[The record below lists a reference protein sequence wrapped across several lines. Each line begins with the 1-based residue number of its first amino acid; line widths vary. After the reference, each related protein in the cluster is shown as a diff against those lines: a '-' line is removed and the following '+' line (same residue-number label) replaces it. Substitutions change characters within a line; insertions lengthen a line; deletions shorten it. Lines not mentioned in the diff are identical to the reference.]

1 MKSINEGKKLSKTI
15 FAMSHQLTLTT
26 KTQLNALKTGW
37 VPPMILV
44 LPSSTST
51 LLSLQLTQ

>member
-1 MKSINEGKKLSKTI
+1 MKSINEGKKLLKI
-15 FAMSHQLTLTT
+15 FAMSDQLTLTT

-37 VPPMILV
+37 VPPIILV